1 MKFDENTAAIL
12 RITHPARKTLG
23 LEPIDEAGDGRRR
36 QAGVRRDFSGRKGS
50 KPINDADSILF
61 GQAQPEVLGHG
72 VEEHH
77 GGVALLAPDAQHS
90 LDLIRTG
97 DRGSAALA

>member
-1 MKFDENTAAIL
+1 M
-12 RITHPARKTLG
+12 TLMG
-23 LEPIDEAGDGRRR
+23 
-36 QAGVRRDFSGRKGS
+36 
-50 KPINDADSILF
+50 ILF
-61 GQAQPEVLGHG
+61 GQAVPEVLGYG

-90 LDLIRTG
+90 LNLIRTG